1 MLKKHFISAF
11 SFVLPST
18 GCGVLFK
25 QISNVK
31 MKYILKLGKILTY
44 IRKHAKWAQITGG
57 KIVSSKNMDKFA
69 KTRNET
75 YQKSVQENKNKEPL
89 F

>member
-1 MLKKHFISAF
+1 MQNGHRE
-11 SFVLPST
+11 T
-18 GCGVLFK
+18 
-25 QISNVK
+25 
-31 MKYILKLGKILTY
+31 
-44 IRKHAKWAQITGG
+44 TGG

-75 YQKSVQENKNKEPL
+75 YQKSVQENKNKKPL